1 MLKISKYLQT
11 ILCFSAIAS
20 ATMASSTL
28 SVNANDRQYSTLALP
43 QSNLIAGSNGSN
55 GTGTNVSN
63 TTGTNVSNTT
73 GTNTSNTSGTNASNA
88 TGSDP
93 DKRTGRYDKDA
104 IARADK
110 MLAKYASALSDY
122 DRAVT
127 ALAQAQANPG
137 TSNIT
142 ELTNAK
148 TVAAAELAKARA
160 EAQSFVETVKT
171 NPGSPSKGFSPSW

>member
-11 ILCFSAIAS
+11 ILYFSAIAS
-20 ATMASSTL
+20 ATVASSML
-28 SVNANDRQYSTLALP
+28 SAIANDRHFSTLALP
-43 QSNLIAGSNGSN
+43 QLNLIAGTNGSN
-55 GTGTNVSN
+55 GSGTNISN

-93 DKRTGRYDKDA
+93 DKRTGRYDADSSS
-104 IARADK
+104 RADK
-110 MLAKYASALSDY
+110 ILAKYAAAVSDY

-127 ALAQAQANPG
+127 ALAQADPG
-137 TSNIT
+137 SSNIT

-148 TVAAAELAKARA
+148 TAAAAELAKVRA
-160 EAQSFVETVKT
+160 EAQSFVEAVQTKPS
-171 NPGSPSKGFSPSW
+171 NPGKGFNPSW

>member
-20 ATMASSTL
+20 ATVASSTP
-28 SVNANDRQYSTLALP
+28 SASANDRHISTRALP
-43 QSNLIAGSNGSN
+43 QLNLIAGTNGSN
-55 GTGTNVSN
+55 GSGTNVSN

-93 DKRTGRYDKDA
+93 DKRTGRYDADSSS
-104 IARADK
+104 RADK
-110 MLAKYASALSDY
+110 ILAKYAAAVSDY

-137 TSNIT
+137 NTNIT

-148 TVAAAELAKARA
+148 TAAASELAKVRA

-171 NPGSPSKGFSPSW
+171 KPSNPGKGFNPSW